1 MTPKQCRSTLF
12 AVALFAL
19 LAVIPAAAQDVVTVG
34 TRSAT
39 GNTVDIPVYIRDVA
53 GTPLGQDRP
62 AGSKIQGI
70 SIRVFYAPAAAVQSV
85 TFTRAGIAAGLTPIG
100 GEISPSPPS
109 ANSPPMSFD
118 WSTKPNP
125 VTVDAPPPRRQ
136 N

>member
-12 AVALFAL
+12 AVAVFAL

-39 GNTVDIPVYIRDVA
+39 GNTVDVPVYIRDVA

-70 SIRVFYAPAAAVQSV
+70 SIRVFYAPASAVQSV
-85 TFTRAGIAAGLTPIG
+85 TFTRAGIAAGLAPIRG
-100 GEISPSPPS
+100 G
-109 ANSPPMSFD
+109 NSPPPPGAILLLLRFHERP
-118 WSTKPNP
+118 KPNP
-125 VTVDAPPPRRQ
+125 LPFKAPSPR
-136 N
+136 